1 MSSMA
6 SRPRSGKR
14 RIRSPA
20 LRTKRS
26 ARRGVLGRVPS
37 AAEGLDQTDAGAHLD
52 IHGLRQRQL
61 VGQERPLG
69 VDDDEVVG
77 QALPVLHLGETKVV
91 LRCADRL
98 AQGPD
103 LLGEGVQVGQG
114 VFDVAI
120 GDQNLIH
127 VRGHGLVV
135 ADRKSTRLNSSHGY
149 ISYAVFCL
157 KKKNTTTCS

>member
-37 AAEGLDQTDAGAHLD
+37 AAEGLDQAYAGAHLE

-77 QALPVLHLGETKVV
+77 QTLSVLHLGEPKVA
-91 LRCADRL
+91 LRCAERL
-98 AQGPD
+98 AQSLD
-103 LLGEGVQVGQG
+103 LIGEG
-114 VFDVAI
+114 
-120 GDQNLIH
+120 
-127 VRGHGLVV
+127 
-135 ADRKSTRLNSSHGY
+135 
-149 ISYAVFCL
+149 
-157 KKKNTTTCS
+157 